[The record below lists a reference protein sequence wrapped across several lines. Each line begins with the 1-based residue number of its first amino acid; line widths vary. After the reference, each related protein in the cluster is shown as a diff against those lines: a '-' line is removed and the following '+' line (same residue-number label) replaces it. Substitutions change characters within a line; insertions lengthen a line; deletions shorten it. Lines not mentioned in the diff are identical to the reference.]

1 MLLEFK
7 TKNFRSFRDE
17 CTLSMVASS
26 DKTLAQTNLIQ
37 TGIKGL
43 PSVVRAAAIYGANA
57 SGKSNVIRAIQVM
70 RDIVLG
76 SAKYQLGQRISMA
89 QPFKLDL
96 ISAKEPT
103 EFEMTF
109 LQKGVRY
116 QYGFSLTP
124 ERIIEEWLFAYPTAK
139 AQKWFHREYDP
150 TSGKDNYFFGSH
162 LSGERRLW
170 QTATKPN
177 SLYLSTAVQ
186 LNSEQLKGI
195 FEWFS
200 TDLVVL
206 PDETLIEFFA
216 ETVSYIRAHANS
228 KVKDF
233 LINADMSIDNILID
247 NRKVPKGAFVI
258 TYEDGDLTGK
268 AEGEDIYMPMFHHIT
283 QNGSAAFELEDE
295 SGGTQRL
302 FSLAGPLFDGLE
314 NGYVL
319 VVDELN
325 RGLHPLLVRQLVALF
340 QNPASNAHGAQLL
353 FTTHETN
360 LLDPEFL
367 RRDQIWFTEK
377 NADQVSTLF
386 PLTEFTPRKNEA
398 FESGYLSGRYGAV
411 PILNPQ
417 KGIGIDSGTKP

>member
-124 ERIIEEWLFAYPTAK
+124 Y
-139 AQKWFHREYDP
+139 
-150 TSGKDNYFFGSH
+150 
-162 LSGERRLW
+162 
-170 QTATKPN
+170 
-177 SLYLSTAVQ
+177 
-186 LNSEQLKGI
+186 
-195 FEWFS
+195 
-200 TDLVVL
+200 
-206 PDETLIEFFA
+206 
-216 ETVSYIRAHANS
+216 
-228 KVKDF
+228 
-233 LINADMSIDNILID
+233 
-247 NRKVPKGAFVI
+247 
-258 TYEDGDLTGK
+258 
-268 AEGEDIYMPMFHHIT
+268 
-283 QNGSAAFELEDE
+283 
-295 SGGTQRL
+295 
-302 FSLAGPLFDGLE
+302 
-314 NGYVL
+314 
-319 VVDELN
+319 
-325 RGLHPLLVRQLVALF
+325 
-340 QNPASNAHGAQLL
+340 
-353 FTTHETN
+353 
-360 LLDPEFL
+360 
-367 RRDQIWFTEK
+367 
-377 NADQVSTLF
+377 
-386 PLTEFTPRKNEA
+386 
-398 FESGYLSGRYGAV
+398 
-411 PILNPQ
+411 
-417 KGIGIDSGTKP
+417 